1 MTNEE
6 TLLDRGAVCVAG
18 HLILRN
24 KSMGAYLNG
33 DFIIGADGMDEL
45 EVEEVEVR
53 EVKIKSKAKK
63 AGSGVPSADTV
74 SDELADLLDK

>member
-6 TLLDRGAVCVAG
+6 QLIARGAICVAG

-24 KSMGAYLNG
+24 KSMGGYLNG
-33 DFIIGADGMDEL
+33 DFIIGADGLDEL

-53 EVKIKSKAKK
+53 EVKLVAKPKK
-63 AGSGVPSADTV
+63 ASAKAPAATLGA
-74 SDELADLLDK
+74 DELADLLGE

>member
-6 TLLDRGAVCVAG
+6 TLIDRGAICVAG

-33 DFIIGADGMDEL
+33 AFIIGADGLDEL

-53 EVKIKSKAKK
+53 EIKIKPKAKK
-63 AGSGVPSADTV
+63 AGSGVPASDTAA
-74 SDELADLLDK
+74 DELADLLGE

>member
-33 DFIIGADGMDEL
+33 NFIIGADGLDEL

-53 EVKIKSKAKK
+53 EVKVRPKAKK
-63 AGSGVPSADTV
+63 QGLTAPSA
-74 SDELADLLDK
+74 SDELADLLGE